1 MEHHRRSCIQ
11 RSDPLDDGRTKIKVT
26 ASLAKHT
33 ISKPKGASSF
43 QAATA
48 QKRYTEQ
55 WGTLDIDVS
64 ETTC

>member
-1 MEHHRRSCIQ
+1 M
-11 RSDPLDDGRTKIKVT
+11 

-33 ISKPKGASSF
+33 TSKPKGASSLD
-43 QAATA
+43 AATA

-64 ETTC
+64 TVVKGNNVHKTGKLLLTSDSYSMRYISF